1 MRELADFF
9 AIEALRRVLK
19 LEWGLGCCST
29 SLKMPKFWMGTRQ
42 ICIVQYCVCV
52 YDKEVEQLY
61 IYIYILLLY
70 IYYSLERGKYLFP
83 KNHSAHRPLHFCFAY
98 AIVGK

>member
-1 MRELADFF
+1 
-9 AIEALRRVLK
+9 
-19 LEWGLGCCST
+19 
-29 SLKMPKFWMGTRQ
+29 MGTRQ

-61 IYIYILLLY
+61 VYIY

-98 AIVGK
+98 AIVGKWMSIRLVLRMMVCVYMSEVGWTDFCPIPC